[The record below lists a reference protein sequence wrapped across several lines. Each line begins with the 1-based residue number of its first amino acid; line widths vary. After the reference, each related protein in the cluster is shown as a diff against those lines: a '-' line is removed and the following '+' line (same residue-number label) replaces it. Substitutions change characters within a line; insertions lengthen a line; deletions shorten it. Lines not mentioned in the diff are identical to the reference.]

1 MSNSPEMRCPK
12 CGGTIE
18 FDYLCGKFSQDNEY
32 INCCRG
38 HCVNC
43 ETDYQWKEVYKFMR
57 QEDLTE
63 VSSN

>member
-1 MSNSPEMRCPK
+1 MSNSPEMRCLK

-18 FDYLCGKFSQDNEY
+18 FDYLCGNFGQDNEY

-43 ETDYQWKEVYKFMR
+43 ETDYQ
-57 QEDLTE
+57 
-63 VSSN
+63 